1 MKMDGN
7 LIKNILLG
15 ICLILFVLGVS
26 VVLIVI
32 GVRLNIEDLT
42 VLGCMF
48 LALITIILFILII
61 GRTIRDSKDISD
73 GESDDNLNIKDNE
86 VLFNYP
92 EMEDYDNKAYETKE
106 QVVTRSADTR
116 HQYVHKVAIETKHS
130 DDQSSE
136 RYKTSRSNETQYAG
150 LSSASH
156 RYRTEKNYDVASRAS
171 SATYRTLDDTTIH
184 IPDF

>member
-1 MKMDGN
+1 MDGT

-32 GVRLNIEDLT
+32 GVRLNIEDLM

-61 GRTIRDSKDISD
+61 GRTIRDSRDISGD
-73 GESDDNLNIKDNE
+73 ESDDTLNIKDNA

-92 EMEDYDNKAYETKE
+92 EMENYDNKAYDTKE

-116 HQYVHKVAIETKHS
+116 HQYVHKVAIETQHSTS
-130 DDQSSE
+130 DDQSSG

-150 LSSASH
+150 LSSTSH
-156 RYRTEKNYDVASRAS
+156 RYRTDKNYDVASRAS